1 MSYLETFRRH
11 YLLIFKNP
19 GLIILMFVG
28 PLFLTYFFGGVYLNN
43 YVEDIPIAILDEDN
57 SSLSFML
64 GDYFSNDD
72 RFRVDSYPSS
82 RQELERLI
90 DDGSV
95 HMGLWIPSDFESN
108 LTTFKGS
115 RVLLLTDGSNL
126 VVSNNAYAQ
135 AMSIV
140 QTVSAGIEMKLIQ
153 GKGLTPQ
160 MSEDIALIYNIGDRV
175 LYDSKMT
182 YMNYLII
189 CFLAIF
195 LQQLF
200 LSGMGNMLLKQ
211 QVYISKDH
219 LISRVLA
226 TASACILG
234 LTPAAALCF
243 YSLKIVFKVPFNGDI
258 GLVALISVIYLFSLT
273 GPALLLASITK
284 SRITFSQFSLM
295 LSLPTFVSSGSVW
308 PVEQMPKLLQMII
321 RALWPLINYAKIIQE
336 ILIKGRTYTSV
347 AENIREIIIYG
358 LIWLL
363 IGLYSYDRV
372 FTKKQDN
379 YLTGICNG
387 QPSR

>member
-1 MSYLETFRRH
+1 
-11 YLLIFKNP
+11 
-19 GLIILMFVG
+19 MFVG
-28 PLFLTYFFGGVYLNN
+28 PLFLTYYFGGVYLND
-43 YVEDIPIAILDEDN
+43 YVQDIPIAILDEDK
-57 SSLSFML
+57 STLSFKL

-72 RFRVDSYPSS
+72 RFSVHYYPSS
-82 RQELERLI
+82 RQELQQLI

-95 HMGLWIPSDFESN
+95 HMGLWIPSEFESN

-115 RVLLLTDGSNL
+115 QVLLLTDGSNL

-135 AMSIV
+135 AMTIA
-140 QTVSAGIEMKLIQ
+140 QTVSAGIEMKLIE

-160 MSEDIALIYNIGDRV
+160 LAENIALIYNIGDRI

-200 LSGMGNMLLKQ
+200 LSGMGNMLITQ
-211 QVYISKDH
+211 QVHVTKDH
-219 LISRVLA
+219 LTSRVLG

-243 YSLKIVFKVPFNGDI
+243 YSLKVVFNVPFAGSMK
-258 GLVALISVIYLFSLT
+258 LVALMSVLYLFSLT
-273 GPALLLASITK
+273 GPALLLASMTK
-284 SRITFSQFSLM
+284 SRVTFSQFSLM
-295 LSLPTFVSSGSVW
+295 LSLPTFVSSGCVW
-308 PVEQMPKLLQMII
+308 PVEQMPNLLQTII

-336 ILIKGRTYTSV
+336 VLIKGRGYRSV

-358 LIWLL
+358 LVWLL
-363 IGLYSYDRV
+363 IGLFFYDRA
-372 FTKKQDN
+372 FTKKKDALN
-379 YLTGICNG
+379 HELLLSEHKIA
-387 QPSR
+387 